1 MENNNKR
8 KRIISHISIKKN
20 ILPKITIY
28 GNFIEINKALNKIKI
43 PKKKKL
49 SNLSNSK
56 ISGQNKK
63 NESLPS
69 FTYKNYISQSNN
81 LKNKKKIQKIKLNQG
96 GRDKVL
102 SSFSK
107 QNDTEIKS
115 AKRLCDISMN
125 DILTE
130 PINELKHIKLNRIN
144 INRIKN
150 NKMIFEPIS
159 KANVSFYRI
168 NQNPIRLGN
177 FVREHQK
184 FVMGSKFSSF
194 DLSPNSIQKN
204 IYYSKLNNF
213 FRKLNQNKSINKKKN
228 CSNLNVMNSK
238 MNNYDKRRFQ
248 EYKKLIGE
256 TIDKMNEI
264 KKKYDHWVDDLKN
277 KCCKLSEAELNE
289 I

>member
-69 FTYKNYISQSNN
+69 ITYKNYISQSNN
-81 LKNKKKIQKIKLNQG
+81 LKNKKKIQRIKLNQG

-102 SSFSK
+102 SSFSQ

-277 KCCKLSEAELNE
+277 KCSKLSEAELNE

>member
-69 FTYKNYISQSNN
+69 ITYKNYISQSNN

-228 CSNLNVMNSK
+228 CSNSNVMNSK
-238 MNNYDKRRFQ
+238 MNKRRFQ